1 MEMRFEEP
9 REDDNEGNGSSSH
22 HKTGPAQAQIAR
34 PDLDNLPSIAAQ
46 THLDAPKGVFMA
58 PPMMEEV
65 ILAHRELQ
73 MILKP
78 ARKTGRGHKDPELDS
93 FFKARLEGM
102 KQFMWTY
109 INPKSGATG
118 QWAAASLQMANNL
131 EKGPSHTKKLRNWT
145 RAFIADRENLP
156 VNPYGAWN
164 ESMIDKDPEIAQS
177 IHAHLQSR
185 GKFVKAM
192 DLVNFLDTPEMR
204 ERSGL
209 KKRINISTA
218 QQWMKKLDYQWTY
231 DPKGQYVDGHEREDV
246 VEYRQKVFLPR
257 WANIQARTHDWSKG
271 LPDPLPHERKTVV
284 WFHDESTFYAN
295 DRRVARWVHES
306 EDPKPYAKGEGA
318 SQMVAD
324 LVSAD
329 YGWLRSPDGTQEA
342 RVLFKAGKNREGYF
356 TSEDVLKQVEKAIGI
371 LKTHYPDDDHVLIY
385 DNATTHLKRA
395 SGALSARCMP
405 KFTSKPE
412 SNWLVEVNAQD
423 ANGKP
428 IYTPDGKLL
437 KAKIQMDDATLP
449 DGTNQPLYFPPGHE
463 KAGLFKGMEIILQE
477 RGLHAESQLKAQCN
491 KKFDCPNN
499 GRTNC
504 CCRRTLYN
512 QPDFIQVDSLLE
524 SYCRSCRV
532 EIIFL
537 PKFHCE
543 LNFIEQCWGFA
554 KRIYRHY
561 PASSKEADLE
571 QNMLSALES
580 VPIDSMRR
588 LSQYSL

>member
-1 MEMRFEEP
+1 M
-9 REDDNEGNGSSSH
+9 
-22 HKTGPAQAQIAR
+22 
-34 PDLDNLPSIAAQ
+34 
-46 THLDAPKGVFMA
+46 
-58 PPMMEEV
+58 
-65 ILAHRELQ
+65 
-73 MILKP
+73 
-78 ARKTGRGHKDPELDS
+78 
-93 FFKARLEGM
+93 
-102 KQFMWTY
+102 
-109 INPKSGATG
+109 
-118 QWAAASLQMANNL
+118 
-131 EKGPSHTKKLRNWT
+131 
-145 RAFIADRENLP
+145 
-156 VNPYGAWN
+156 
-164 ESMIDKDPEIAQS
+164 
-177 IHAHLQSR
+177 
-185 GKFVKAM
+185 
-192 DLVNFLDTPEMR
+192 
-204 ERSGL
+204 
-209 KKRINISTA
+209 
-218 QQWMKKLDYQWTY
+218 
-231 DPKGQYVDGHEREDV
+231 
-246 VEYRQKVFLPR
+246 
-257 WANIQARTHDWSKG
+257 HDWSKG

-295 DRRVARWVHES
+295 DQQVARWVHGG

-318 SQMVAD
+318 LQMVAD

-342 RVLFKAGKNREGYF
+342 RVLFKAGKNRERYF
-356 TSEDVLKQVEKAIGI
+356 TSEDVLEQVEKAIGI
-371 LKTHYPDDDHVLIY
+371 LKKHYPGDDHVLIY

-395 SGALSARCMP
+395 SGALSACCMP

-412 SNWLVEVNAQD
+412 SNWLVDVNARD

-428 IYTPDGKLL
+428 IYMSNGKLL
-437 KAKIQMDDATLP
+437 KTKIRMDDATLP
-449 DGTNQPLYFPPGHE
+449 DGTNQPLYFPPEHE
-463 KAGLFKGMEIILQE
+463 KAGLFKDMEIILQE

-512 QPDFIQVDSLLE
+512 QPDFIQVDSMLE
-524 SYCRSCRV
+524 SYCRSCGV

-588 LSQYSL
+588 LSQHCLLDTYIF